1 MSRFDLVH
9 GSWVQFSTTAH
20 FHFPDSNMSNV
31 NQGSMNIIIEF
42 ATKEDISIIVMLRT
56 GVLFLYMC
64 ICMYTRASYVRLRP
78 SVCHN
83 EYHFVMRN
91 VSSS

>member
-1 MSRFDLVH
+1 MAVGLNFQQLL
-9 GSWVQFSTTAH
+9 T

-64 ICMYTRASYVRLRP
+64 VCMYICANYVCLRP
-78 SVCHN
+78 SVCYN

-91 VSSS
+91 VSSSQSH